1 MFKKLSL
8 GFLGLVGLISNAN
21 ADLSTD
27 MGTITTAATDGI
39 STISSSQATVIAAVF
54 GLVLLA
60 VGARWMFGSIKSR

>member
-54 GLVLLA
+54 SLVLLA
-60 VGARWMFGSIKSR
+60 VGAKWMFGSIKSR